1 MDISDIA
8 IKVSHLSKYYRLG
21 VINSGTLKKD
31 IQSWFYK
38 KLGKDDP
45 NSKLFM
51 TADGNEADADGFWAL
66 KDIDFEI
73 KKGDRVGIIGKN
85 GAGKSTLLKM
95 ISQISAPTKGKIY
108 INGKV
113 ASLLEVGT
121 GFSPELTG
129 RENVYLNGSILGMK
143 KSEVDRKIDE
153 IIEFSEIGQYIDTPV
168 KRYSSGMYVRLAFA
182 VAAHLDSDILIA
194 DEVLAVG
201 DMDFQKK
208 ALGKMD
214 QLSKGEDRT
223 VLFVS
228 HNMEA
233 VRSLCNK
240 GIVLDKG
247 RMVFNSD
254 ISSAA
259 NFYIGE
265 NKFQQ
270 HGDVLRYDFSDD
282 FFFPYDVISFESY
295 SILENGKELPF
306 QIDYKRGG
314 SYTLSIK
321 VNVKKYKEN
330 LLILYSIFKGNEN
343 IYTTD
348 MYWSGDI
355 KPEDVEKGGSFLLN
369 FELPFEFLTSG
380 EYRLS
385 ISAVLHCEDWI
396 VQNEQNHLDFTL
408 IKDFESKPVYQYS
421 HPMNDWSSGVG
432 KAWLP
437 GVLTVSCKTGLKKL

>member
-1 MDISDIA
+1 MDNSDIA

-38 KLGKDDP
+38 RMGKEDP
-45 NSKLFM
+45 NSKLFV
-51 TADGNEADADGFWAL
+51 TADGNAADADGFWAL
-66 KDIDFEI
+66 QDIDFEV
-73 KKGDRVGIIGKN
+73 KKGDRVGIIGRN

-143 KSEVDRKIDE
+143 RSEVDRKIDE
-153 IIEFSEIGQYIDTPV
+153 IIEFSEIGRYIDTPV

-214 QLSKGEDRT
+214 QLSKGEERT

-233 VRSLCNK
+233 VQSLCNK

-247 RMVFNSD
+247 KLVFNSD
-254 ISSAA
+254 ISAAA

-265 NKFQQ
+265 NKYRQ
-270 HGDVLRYDFSDD
+270 HTDLLHYAFPED
-282 FFFPYDVISFESY
+282 FFFPYDVLSVQSFSVLSDGEESNFRISYDEKASY
-295 SILENGKELPF
+295 IL
-306 QIDYKRGG
+306 R
-314 SYTLSIK
+314 IK
-321 VNVKKYKEN
+321 GNLQKYKDN
-330 LLILYSIFKGNEN
+330 LLILYSIFRGKEN
-343 IYTTD
+343 VYTTD
-348 MYWSGDI
+348 MYWSGDV
-355 KPEDVEKGGSFLLN
+355 KPGDMKEGDFSLE
-369 FELPFEFLTSG
+369 FELPFHLLTSG
-380 EYRLS
+380 EYSIS
-385 ISAVLHCEDWI
+385 ISAILHGEDWI
-396 VQNEQNHLDFTL
+396 IRTEQNHLDFTL
-408 IKDFESKPVYQYS
+408 IKDFSSQPVYQFT
-421 HPMNDWSSGVG
+421 HPMNDWSSGLG

-437 GVLTVSCKTGLKKL
+437 GMFTVPSRTGFVRL